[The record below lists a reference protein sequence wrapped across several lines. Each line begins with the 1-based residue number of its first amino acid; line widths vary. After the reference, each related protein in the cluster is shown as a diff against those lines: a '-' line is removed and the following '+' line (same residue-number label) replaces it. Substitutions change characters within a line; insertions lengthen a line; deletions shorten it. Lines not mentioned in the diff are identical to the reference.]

1 MNTKAVSISTSLSS
15 AASCFTIFFTAVLF
29 YLLFGH
35 LLPITDPVESNYALT
50 AKEMV
55 LTSDWLS
62 PKIYG
67 NVWFDKPVF
76 FYWLTAASFKL
87 LGFSD
92 LAARLNPA
100 IFAAFG
106 LVLVYWFMS
115 KVTSP
120 RIAFLAMIILGT
132 SLEYVVLAK
141 LVITDMVFF
150 FFNST
155 ALVCFYLGYIKSN
168 ESKRWYLSMYASM
181 ALAVLTK
188 GPIGLLLPGLIIAVF
203 ITMQRNW
210 AILREM
216 SLLSGSILF
225 ALITLPWY
233 ITMYGLYGSEFIN
246 TFLGVHNYL
255 RATVSEHPKDNVS
268 YYYLAVYLLSM
279 LPWSFLALKALVRG
293 VQEQRQNYSPLMT
306 FALIWVLGYFGFYS
320 LMATK
325 YVTYTFPILFPISII
340 TAIYLNQLFVQNKA
354 KVIIYWVG
362 IPFSCLMLAYIL
374 LAFRFLADISLVVTV
389 IGLLAILFFTW
400 CQAKGRQAK
409 WLFEMICLGQITACI
424 LLSAVVFPELAES
437 RSGRDIAEFI
447 AENQNYRVGM
457 YQFYS
462 ASSVYYSGHIAVKLL
477 SSTAMAA
484 NQSETL
490 DWSSKYTM
498 PTQTLAEFMAQSQEK
513 NTLVVV
519 PDKVKAQFLAE
530 YQALSPRL
538 QQSSDGLNY
547 YNLN

>member
-1 MNTKAVSISTSLSS
+1 MDTKAVSISTSLSS
-15 AASCFTIFFTAVLF
+15 AASCLAIFFTAVLF

-55 LTSDWLS
+55 LTSDWVS
-62 PKIYG
+62 PRIYG

-76 FYWLTAASFKL
+76 FYWLTAASFKVF
-87 LGFSD
+87 GFSD
-92 LAARLNPA
+92 LAARLTPA
-100 IFAAFG
+100 VFAAFG
-106 LVLVYWFMS
+106 LVLIYWFMS
-115 KVTSP
+115 KVTSS

-150 FFNST
+150 LFNST
-155 ALVCFYLGYIKSN
+155 ALVCFYLGYIKSTGN
-168 ESKRWYLSMYASM
+168 KKWYLSMYASM

-188 GPIGLLLPGLIIAVF
+188 GPIGLLLPGLIIGTFIAV
-203 ITMQRNW
+203 QRDW
-210 AILREM
+210 GVLREM

-225 ALITLPWY
+225 SLITLPWY

-268 YYYLAVYLLSM
+268 YYYIAVYLLSM
-279 LPWSFLALKALVRG
+279 LPWSFLALKALVKG
-293 VQEQRQNYSPLMT
+293 VQERRQNYFPLMT
-306 FALIWVLGYFGFYS
+306 FSLIWVLGYFGFYS
-320 LMATK
+320 LVATK
-325 YVTYTFPILFPISII
+325 YVTYTFPILFPISMI
-340 TAIYLNQLFVQNKA
+340 TAIYLNQLFIQNKINTM
-354 KVIIYWVG
+354 KYWVG
-362 IPFSCLMLAYIL
+362 IPFSFLMLAYIL
-374 LAFRFLADISLVVTV
+374 FVFRFLTNVSLVVTV
-389 IGLLAILFFTW
+389 VGLLAILFFTW
-400 CQAKGRQAK
+400 RQVKVRQAK
-409 WLFEMICLGQITACI
+409 WFFEMICLGQITACI
-424 LLSAVVFPELAES
+424 LLSAVVFPEMADS

-462 ASSVYYSGHIAVKLL
+462 ASSVYYSGHTAVKILP
-477 SSTAMAA
+477 STAKAS

-498 PTQTLAEFMAQSQEK
+498 PTQTSAEFVAQSQEK

-519 PDKVKAQFLAE
+519 PDKVKEQFLME
-530 YQALSPRL
+530 YQVLSPRL
-538 QQSSDGLNY
+538 QRSNDGLNY
-547 YNLN
+547 YHLN